1 MIHSLICSRQ
11 NNAESSLVGK
21 FYIAPIRAMRKYPTA
36 EFAVNP
42 QKNALISR
50 SAEFESGAGNTADT
64 FNLFA
69 RFASI

>member
-1 MIHSLICSRQ
+1 
-11 NNAESSLVGK
+11 
-21 FYIAPIRAMRKYPTA
+21 MRKYPTA

-42 QKNALISR
+42 KKNALISR